1 MFDNKNPRNL
11 MMLHEKSKSP
21 EERCKSRKIQQWI
34 ELHFR
39 RSLIGIVFCVCHHRL
54 PTFIPFLESVSATLA
69 LSSKVV
75 LEVASL
81 ADLQEIRWTFL
92 WSNFG
97 RRYIRIVAAIIKAE
111 DKADKLFFLY
121 WFYLLLLAIKKR
133 LTKVLK
139 RISGISTIQNLPFKA
154 SL

>member
-1 MFDNKNPRNL
+1 MQYYHASQKVKARNKTQ
-11 MMLHEKSKSP
+11 EVV
-21 EERCKSRKIQQWI
+21 KSRKIQQWV

-54 PTFIPFLESVSATLA
+54 PTSIPFLESVSATLA

-97 RRYIRIVAAIIKAE
+97 RRYIRTVAAVIKAE
-111 DKADKLFFLY
+111 DKADKLFFLSIDFIY
-121 WFYLLLLAIKKR
+121 FCLL
-133 LTKVLK
+133 
-139 RISGISTIQNLPFKA
+139 
-154 SL
+154 